1 MFPHLARCCR
11 KTSMSAGRL
20 ALPVLAAG
28 LILAS
33 GGGAL
38 AAETD
43 VPSVTS
49 ILSHT
54 PVWVWPLI
62 LYALSIGWNRTRARI
77 VAPRRLFVMPALISG
92 LALYNLVSSG
102 ISASGLLGFACGA
115 VAGAL
120 AGIAVARR
128 RPATML
134 ADGRLALQG
143 DWVPL
148 ALIVAIIVIRY
159 AKGVA
164 LGMDPALAEVP
175 GFGLA
180 STFLS
185 GFFAAMMIART
196 IGVLPSG
203 FFRNEARRADEVAN
217 SL

>member
-1 MFPHLARCCR
+1 MP
-11 KTSMSAGRL
+11 AGKL
-20 ALPVLAAG
+20 ALAVLAAG

-43 VPSVTS
+43 VPSVNS

-54 PVWVWPLI
+54 PAWAWPLI
-62 LYALSIGWNRTRARI
+62 LYGLFIGWNRTRARI
-77 VAPRRLFVMPALISG
+77 VAPRRLFVMPAIITG
-92 LALYNLVSSG
+92 LALYNLASSG
-102 ISASGLLGFACGA
+102 ISASGLFGFACGA

-134 ADGRLALQG
+134 SDGRLALQG

-148 ALIVAIIVIRY
+148 VLVVAIIVIRY

-164 LGMDPALAEVP
+164 LGVDPALAEVP
-175 GFGLA
+175 GFVLA
-180 STFLS
+180 SAFLS

-196 IGVLPSG
+196 VGVLPSG
-203 FFRNEARRADEVAN
+203 FFRNEARKSDGVTN
-217 SL
+217 PL

>member
-1 MFPHLARCCR
+1 MSLQLVRRCR
-11 KTSMSAGRL
+11 KALTGKL

-38 AAETD
+38 AAETH
-43 VPSVTS
+43 VPSLNS

-62 LYALSIGWNRTRARI
+62 LYGLFIGWNRTRARI
-77 VAPRRLFVMPALISG
+77 VAPRRLFVMPALITG
-92 LALYNLVSSG
+92 LALYNLASSG
-102 ISASGLLGFACGA
+102 ISVSGLLGFACGA

-120 AGIAVARR
+120 TGIAVARR
-128 RPATML
+128 RPAKML

-148 ALIVAIIVIRY
+148 VLIVAIIVIRY

-164 LGMDPALAEVP
+164 LGVDPALAEIP
-175 GFGLA
+175 SFILA
-180 STFLS
+180 SAFLS

-196 IGVLPSG
+196 VGVLPSG
-203 FFRNEARRADEVAN
+203 FFRNEARKSDGVAN
-217 SL
+217 PL

>member
-1 MFPHLARCCR
+1 M
-11 KTSMSAGRL
+11 AG
-20 ALPVLAAG
+20 G
-28 LILAS
+28 
-33 GGGAL
+33 
-38 AAETD
+38 
-43 VPSVTS
+43 
-49 ILSHT
+49 
-54 PVWVWPLI
+54 
-62 LYALSIGWNRTRARI
+62 
-77 VAPRRLFVMPALISG
+77 
-92 LALYNLVSSG
+92 
-102 ISASGLLGFACGA
+102 
-115 VAGAL
+115 L

-128 RPATML
+128 RPATTL

-175 GFGLA
+175 GFVLA

-203 FFRNEARRADEVAN
+203 FLRNEAERSDDVAN
-217 SL
+217 AP

>member
-1 MFPHLARCCR
+1 MSLHLARCCR
-11 KTSMSAGRL
+11 MISVPVGRL
-20 ALPVLAAG
+20 AFPGLVGALVLAS
-28 LILAS
+28 S
-33 GGGAL
+33 GGAV
-38 AAETD
+38 AAGTD
-43 VPSVTS
+43 VPSAAG

-54 PVWVWPLI
+54 PLWVWPLI
-62 LYALSIGWNRTRARI
+62 LYALFIGWKRTQARI
-77 VAPRRLFVMPALISG
+77 VAPQRLFVMPALITG
-92 LALYNLVSSG
+92 LALYNLASSG
-102 ISASGLLGFACGA
+102 VSASGLLGFACGA
-115 VAGAL
+115 VAGAV

-159 AKGVA
+159 ARGVA
-164 LGMDPALAEVP
+164 LGVDPALAEVP
-175 GFGLA
+175 GFVLA
-180 STFLS
+180 SAFLS

-203 FFRNEARRADEVAN
+203 FFRNEARRSDEVAN